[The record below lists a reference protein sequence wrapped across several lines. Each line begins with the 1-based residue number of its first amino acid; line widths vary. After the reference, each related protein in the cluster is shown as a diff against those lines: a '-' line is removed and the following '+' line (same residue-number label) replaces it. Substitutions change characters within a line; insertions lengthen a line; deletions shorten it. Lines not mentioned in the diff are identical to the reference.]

1 LKFAGTQGATDL
13 KSEQEAMDANTWIVA
28 EMKAQGFD
36 VSGPE
41 LERLARVLNG
51 IASDLAKLDAL
62 KGFECNSTPCF
73 KVEEPDDD
81 VA

>member
-1 LKFAGTQGATDL
+1 M
-13 KSEQEAMDANTWIVA
+13 KSEQKATDSNAWVVA
-28 EMKAQGFD
+28 GLKAQGFD

-41 LERLARVLNG
+41 LERLARVLSG

-73 KVEEPDDD
+73 RVEEADDD
-81 VA
+81 AD